1 MEYTDNSLIML
12 DLIQRP
18 AFTVKE
24 GIINQVNHSAK
35 QLLIPCGDPIFPLL
49 LSGTEAY
56 KTFSGG
62 CLYLT
67 INISSLPYAA
77 SVNRVGD
84 VDVFILEQPDAQ
96 AELQG
101 LALAATYLRGPLNE
115 IMTASDSL
123 FPSKVLKENPEIRQ
137 HVAQLNLGLHQILRN
152 VSNMADAARLI
163 ENSAPRMECV
173 DISSVLQETFEKAS
187 TLLEY
192 AKITLTFS
200 GLSKPLYCNVNSE
213 MLERAVYNIL
223 SNAAKY
229 TPAGGTIQAALV
241 RHGAMLHLTLEDS
254 GSGIEQ
260 QMQETAF
267 HRYMRQPSL
276 EDGRAGLGLGMTLI
290 RAAAAAHG
298 GTVLLE
304 QVEAGGLRITL
315 TLAIHQGGDTVRSPM
330 LKVDYAGE
338 RDHALIE
345 LSDILPINIY
355 Q

>member
-1 MEYTDNSLIML
+1 MENTDNSLIML

-24 GIINQVNHSAK
+24 GIICQVNHSAQK
-35 QLLIPCGDPIFPLL
+35 LLIPCGDSVIPLL
-49 LSGTEAY
+49 LSGSEEY
-56 KTFSGG
+56 KAFSGG
-62 CLYLT
+62 SLYLT
-67 INISSLPYAA
+67 LNISSLPYVA

-84 VDVFILEQPDAQ
+84 IDIFILEQPDAQ
-96 AELQG
+96 SELQV
-101 LALAATYLRGPLNE
+101 LALAATYLRGPLAE
-115 IMTASDSL
+115 IMIAVDSL
-123 FPSKVLKENPEIRQ
+123 FPGQKTHENPETRKQI
-137 HVAQLNLGLHQILRN
+137 AQLNLGLHQLLRN
-152 VSNMADAARLI
+152 IGNMADAARLA
-163 ENSAPRMECV
+163 ENTAPRMECV
-173 DISSVLQETFEKAS
+173 EINSVLQEIFEKAS
-187 TLLEY
+187 VLLEH

-200 GLSKPLYCNVNSE
+200 GLSTPLYCNVNSDL
-213 MLERAVYNIL
+213 LERAVYNIL
-223 SNAAKY
+223 SNAGKY

-260 QMQETAF
+260 HLQETAF
-267 HRYMRQPSL
+267 HRYMRLPSL
-276 EDGRAGLGLGMTLI
+276 EDGRTGLGLGMTLI

-304 QVEAGGLRITL
+304 QSAEGGLRITL
-315 TLAIHQGGDTVRSPM
+315 TLAIHQGGDSVRSPM

-345 LSDILPINIY
+345 LSDILPIDYY